1 MSLVPGISAL
11 IHTGGVASSRRSRRR
26 NNVKPNAVAPKG
38 QPVGADSR
46 ALLVYGASLSSGLA
60 FSVAW
65 LVTETIA
72 SAVLGWL
79 AAALLIYCVR
89 ARRAYLPAYCC
100 GLVIYN
106 ISFYWMYGTI
116 VRFGGYGLVVSG
128 SIFAVYVAS
137 GALFFLVYAWTHHN
151 LGATFD
157 AYALRSPTAIVVAE
171 LLTIRLFYWHF
182 GHTQVAFT
190 PFVQIAGIGGV
201 MSVSFVMFWVAEAG
215 VRVLAFREWRPA
227 FLLPLAAFAIALVY
241 GAALMHML
249 RSPAGEKQE
258 VLLVQGPPSLAEK
271 RDIDSIW
278 QNLARIYELSR
289 ESSRPGS
296 LIVWPEGTIPAYIP
310 ADLGSVQK
318 DPALPWLRDGSAFL
332 VGAFGSDAK
341 KNRYNSAFAVYPDG
355 SVPYP
360 YFKQILIPFGEY
372 MPFSSVFP
380 SLNSLN
386 ENAGLF
392 SSGHETKVFSYAMRH
407 ANGLDYTAKVAPLIC
422 YEDTVTAPAR
432 DATRQGAE
440 LLVNLT
446 YDTWFGRSAAQYQH
460 HLIAIFRAIEN
471 RRFLVR
477 STYTGYTAV
486 VNPLGKTIADIPPFS
501 EGKLSVDVTLM
512 GYQSSY
518 TNYVGEYPWWGLLS
532 LSVGSIVVRRRKK
545 PDQTA

>member
-1 MSLVPGISAL
+1 MSLVPGFSAHL
-11 IHTGGVASSRRSRRR
+11 RPGGVASSRPSHRRGMR
-26 NNVKPNAVAPKG
+26 RQDAVAFDV
-38 QPVGADSR
+38 QPARSDTQTW
-46 ALLVYGASLSSGLA
+46 LVYGASLASGLS

-79 AAALLIYCVR
+79 AAALLIYSVR
-89 ARRAYLPAYCC
+89 AQRAYRPAYCC
-100 GLVIYN
+100 GLVVYVVG
-106 ISFYWMYGTI
+106 FYWIYGT
-116 VRFGGYGLVVSG
+116 VARFGGYGVVVSG
-128 SIFAVYVAS
+128 LIFALYVAS
-137 GALFFLVYAWTHHN
+137 GALFFLVFAWAHHN
-151 LGATFD
+151 LGPRFD
-157 AYALRSPTAIVVAE
+157 AFALRSPTAIVVAE
-171 LLTIRLFYWHF
+171 LVTIRLFYWHF

-190 PFVQIAGIGGV
+190 PFVQIAGIGGA
-201 MSVSFVMFWVAEAG
+201 MLVSFVMFWVAEAG
-215 VRVLAFREWRPA
+215 VRIIVFREWRPA
-227 FLLPLAAFAIALVY
+227 FLLPAASFAIALAY
-241 GAALMHML
+241 GAAMMHTL
-249 RSPAGEKQE
+249 GSPPGLKQE

-278 QNLARIYELSR
+278 QNLARIYDLSR

-318 DPALPWLRDGSAFL
+318 EPSLPWLRDGSAFL
-332 VGAFGSDAK
+332 VGAFGSDGENK
-341 KNRYNSAFAVYPDG
+341 RYNSAFAVYPDG
-355 SVPYP
+355 SVPLP

-380 SLNSLN
+380 WLNSLN
-386 ENAGLF
+386 EYAGLF
-392 SSGHETKVFSYAMRH
+392 SPGHETKVFSYPMRH
-407 ANGLDYTAKVAPLIC
+407 ANGVEYTAKVAPLIC

-432 DATRQGAE
+432 DATRRGAE

-446 YDTWFGRSAAQYQH
+446 YDTWFGRSAAPYQH

-501 EGKLSVDVTLM
+501 EGKLTVDVRLM
-512 GYQSSY
+512 NYESSY
-518 TNYVGEYPWWGLLS
+518 THYVGELPCWGLLAV
-532 LSVGSIVVRRRKK
+532 SVGSIFAGRRKK
-545 PDQTA
+545 AIAAT